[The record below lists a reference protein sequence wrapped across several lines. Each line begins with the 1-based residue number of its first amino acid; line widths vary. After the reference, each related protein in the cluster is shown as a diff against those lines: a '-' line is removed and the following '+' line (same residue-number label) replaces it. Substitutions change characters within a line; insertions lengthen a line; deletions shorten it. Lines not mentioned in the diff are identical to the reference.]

1 MTRVLTN
8 PADDLCDFLLTAL
21 RVWSGPASS
30 SDYFARKLDFA
41 DNTAFHSKRHSL
53 VDALDSG
60 EGLDFSDLPVAI
72 RIARIAVTDD
82 YYGAGWEWPIVTRF
96 SVEESNAML
105 LALEAISEDR
115 NG

>member
-1 MTRVLTN
+1 VTRVLTN

-21 RVWSGPASS
+21 RVQSGPASS

-41 DNTAFHSKRHSL
+41 DNTAFHSKCHSL
-53 VDALDSG
+53 IDALDSG
-60 EGLDFSDLPVAI
+60 EGLDFSDLPAAI

-82 YYGAGWEWPIVTRF
+82 YYGAGWEWPLVTRF
-96 SVEESNAML
+96 SVEEANAML